1 MSVEIIQIIE
11 DDPTHAALLDHAL
24 RKARY
29 RTNITHEG
37 LRGLDETK
45 RLKPSLVLIDVMLP
59 GLDGHELCR
68 RLRHDPQTR
77 MIPIMIV
84 TALGSQDD
92 RIRAYE
98 LGVDDYV
105 TKPFST
111 REVVLR
117 VKAVLRRGQ
126 LGHVRE
132 RYLDGELVLED
143 SFYVVAF
150 RGRRFALSGPEWWI
164 LRRLARNTGEVVTT
178 EELTAL
184 FWGDDGL
191 VYTHELDRLIQALK
205 WNLAGDAYDQEMII
219 SMPGIGY
226 GLRLSR

>member
-132 RYLDGELVLED
+132 RYWCWKTAFTSSRFEAGGSHCPDLNGG
-143 SFYVVAF
+143 SFAGW
-150 RGRRFALSGPEWWI
+150 RGI
-164 LRRLARNTGEVVTT
+164 LGR
-178 EELTAL
+178 
-184 FWGDDGL
+184 
-191 VYTHELDRLIQALK
+191 
-205 WNLAGDAYDQEMII
+205 
-219 SMPGIGY
+219 S
-226 GLRLSR
+226 